1 MRQGFLHN
9 DAVLTRRLKENDK
22 SAFELIFNNFSRRLY
37 CFTLGYVHS
46 QAEAEEI
53 IQNVFI
59 SLWENRDM
67 LNEAFPLHNYL
78 YKVTIN
84 HIYNYFKQQSVR
96 RNYRERVLL
105 EGSEADLEV
114 EQSILANDLEET
126 VNRFVEDLPL
136 RQQIIYRLSRME
148 GLCHAE
154 IAQRMGLSIRA
165 VENHIYRT
173 LKYIREKL
181 QEESLLAE

>member
-1 MRQGFLHN
+1 MKQGFLYN

-59 SLWENRDM
+59 SLWENRDI
-67 LNEAFPLHNYL
+67 LTEEFPLQNYL

-84 HIYNYFKQQSVR
+84 HIYNFFKQQSVR
-96 RNYRERVLL
+96 RNYRERVML

-114 EQSILANDLEET
+114 EQTILANDLEET
-126 VNRFVEDLPL
+126 VNKFIGELPI
-136 RQQIIYRLSRME
+136 RQQIIFRLSRMD

-165 VENHIYRT
+165 VENYIYRT
-173 LKYIREKL
+173 LKYIRAKM

>member
-1 MRQGFLHN
+1 MKPGFIHN

-22 SAFELIFNNFSRRLY
+22 SAFELIFNNFSRKLY
-37 CFTLGYVHS
+37 CYALGYVHS
-46 QAEAEEI
+46 EAEAEEI

-67 LNEAFPLHNYL
+67 LNEAFPLQNYL

-84 HIYNYFKQQSVR
+84 HIYNYFKHQSVR
-96 RNYRERVLL
+96 RNYL
-105 EGSEADLEV
+105 ESVILDGSEADLEV

-126 VNRFVEDLPL
+126 VNRFVGDLPL
-136 RQQIIYRLSRME
+136 RQQVIYRLSRME

-165 VENHIYRT
+165 VENYIYRT

-181 QEESLLAE
+181 KEESLLAE